1 MLRAGAL
8 SSLLTGEIFVTVL
21 WRMSLGVALGLICSD
36 LIETKSLSKDS
47 FESFFDALSL
57 SKLSSED
64 EDENEMFCFLM
75 TGPLR

>member
-8 SSLLTGEIFVTVL
+8 SSFLIGEILVTVL

-36 LIETKSLSKDS
+36 LIETKSLSRDS
-47 FESFFDALSL
+47 LESLFDALSF

-64 EDENEMFCFLM
+64 ENEMFCLLI
-75 TGPLR
+75 TGPFR